1 MTKFTMNFFANVFG
15 QSANKFD
22 REMLT
27 YAKTEYGKDWQY
39 AYQFM
44 LTHKGKGPRM
54 GVNI

>member
-27 YAKTEYGKDWQY
+27 YAKTEYGKDWRY
-39 AYQFM
+39 AYQYM
-44 LTHKGKGPRM
+44 LTHDGHGPKA
-54 GVNI
+54 GVYK

>member
-1 MTKFTMNFFANVFG
+1 MNFFASVFG

-44 LTHKGKGPRM
+44 LSHKGKGPRM